1 MSEVLADNT
10 VRLVCPFCHVKLDLT
25 NGYLRCFK
33 CTKDYP
39 LIDSIP
45 VFTAEAEQDANRFYE
60 DWYREPHRAYN
71 LEGVGQPVKS
81 SPFIM
86 KYEYFFEKILYTQ
99 FRREIFFKRVL
110 TKFLNNCRS
119 INVLDLGCGGG
130 TSQFLNFGDVYG
142 VDYSIASMKNGIAS
156 RDYKI
161 AVSCNAARLP
171 FESEKFDCIVSSDL
185 IGHVHNEEKDGLFLE
200 MKRVLKCGGIC
211 AHVIETD
218 SENFIKRFAKGH
230 PELYR
235 KYFVEGTGGHF
246 GLELPAEILKR
257 FRSAGLLPVSIKKY
271 YSYIWD
277 IESFIA
283 LFDNEYSETS
293 FLIKALVSFY
303 RLLCRSFPV
312 KIVAASITGL
322 FSFIVDAIT
331 PINTAEGIMVVC
343 VKGHTGAE

>member
-1 MSEVLADNT
+1 MSEIPADNT
-10 VRLVCPFCHVKLDLT
+10 VRLVCPFCHVELDLT
-25 NGYLRCFK
+25 GGYLRCLK
-33 CTKDYP
+33 CARDYP

-45 VFTAEAEQDANRFYE
+45 VFTAEAEQGDNRFYE
-60 DWYREPHRAYN
+60 DWHREPHGAYN

-81 SPFIM
+81 SPFII
-86 KYEYFFEKILYTQ
+86 KYKNFFEKILYTQ
-99 FRREIFFKRVL
+99 FRRENFFKKVFR
-110 TKFLNNCRS
+110 KYLNNRRG

-130 TSQFLNFGDVYG
+130 TGQFLNFGNVYG
-142 VDYSIASMKNGIAS
+142 VDYSISSMKKGIAT
-156 RDYKI
+156 RDYKM

-171 FESEKFDCIVSSDL
+171 FESEKFDCIISSDF
-185 IGHVHNEEKDGLFLE
+185 IGHIRNEEKDGLFLE
-200 MKRVLKCGGIC
+200 MKRVLKRGGIC

-218 SENFIKRFAKGH
+218 SENFIKRFAKGY

-235 KYFVEGTGGHF
+235 KYFIEGIGGHF

-283 LFDNEYSETS
+283 LFDNEYSEKS
-293 FLIKALVSFY
+293 FLIRALVSFY
-303 RLLCRSFPV
+303 SLLCRNFPV
-312 KIVAASITGL
+312 KIAAASITGL

-331 PINTAEGIMVVC
+331 PMNAAEGIMVVC
-343 VKGHTGAE
+343 VKEH